1 MRLLEVILARAAVEL
16 EPSGLA
22 LRDRARRWARSMGP
36 VDASAVVSPAELS
49 ARLVSAPPWI
59 GAIPEAAGRPVFLVS
74 RSGDLPLD
82 AVGRGAVAVLAASV
96 YARVHRREQRIALLG
111 GLAARVG
118 DHGLVGVRAR
128 VTTER
133 TQAVQLALDLPRH
146 VAWAVARKA
155 GYGAAPEWGDR
166 LRSGG
171 DSGLVLEHLFFS
183 ADALVGE
190 LAMAG
195 LAPLFAD
202 GELVVCRLGRAVDE
216 PQALAREIAQALRVL
231 PAVERARRRAAPAE
245 AIAWARTRGARA
257 PRRGP
262 LGRARLEHAIAWVDA
277 AVPTGPSCYRR
288 TLLETAL
295 DRGAAEEKIAL
306 GLDVGATGHA
316 WIVPSAGR
324 VAERPRDLDV
334 VFEV

>member
-1 MRLLEVILARAAVEL
+1 MILARGAEL

-36 VDASAVVSPAELS
+36 VGTAAVVSPNELS
-49 ARLVSAPPWI
+49 ARLVSAPPWTA
-59 GAIPEAAGRPVFLVS
+59 AIPDAAGRSVFLVS
-74 RSGDLPLD
+74 RTGDLPLD
-82 AVGRGAVAVLAASV
+82 AIGRGAVAVLAASV
-96 YARVHRREQRIALLG
+96 YARVHRREQRAALLG

-118 DHGLVGVRAR
+118 DAGLVGVRAR

-133 TQAVQLALDLPRH
+133 TQAAQLALDLPRH
-146 VAWAVARKA
+146 LAWALARRA
-155 GYGAAPEWGDR
+155 GYAAAPEWGDR

-171 DSGLVLEHLFFS
+171 ESGVVLEHLFFS

-190 LAMAG
+190 LADAG
-195 LAPLFAD
+195 LTPVFAD
-202 GELVVCRLGRAVDE
+202 GELVVCRHTRAADA
-216 PQALAREIAQALRVL
+216 PSALAREMATVLRAL
-231 PAVERARRRAAPAE
+231 PAVERQRLRAAPAE
-245 AIAWARTRGARA
+245 AIAWARARGARG
-257 PRRGP
+257 PRRGL

-316 WIVPSAGR
+316 WIVPTPGR